1 MKFTN
6 SFIAVAL
13 LTGVIAAPLAA
24 PSLVKDVAQ
33 DMEKR
38 EGDHAKADY
47 VYREVYKRGDDE
59 EKRAKADYV
68 YREVY
73 KRGNDEEKR
82 AKADYVYREVYKRGN
97 DEEKRA
103 EADYVYRDVYKS

>member
-6 SFIAVAL
+6 AFIAVAL
-13 LTGVIAAPLAA
+13 LTGVIAAPLAG
-24 PSLVKDVAQ
+24 PSPVKDVAQ

-38 EGDHAKADY
+38 KPDHVKADY
-47 VYREVYKRGDDE
+47 VYRTVYKRGDDE

-68 YREVY
+68 YRTVY
-73 KRGNDEEKR
+73 KRGD
-82 AKADYVYREVYKRGN
+82 